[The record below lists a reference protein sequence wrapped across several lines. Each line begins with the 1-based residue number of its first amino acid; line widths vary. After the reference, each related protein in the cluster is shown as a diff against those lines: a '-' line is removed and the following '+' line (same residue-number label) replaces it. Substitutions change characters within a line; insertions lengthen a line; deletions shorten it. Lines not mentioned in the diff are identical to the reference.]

1 MEVYAVI
8 MAGGTGTRLWPLS
21 TKEKPKQTHRLL
33 GDNTLFQEAV
43 QRIKPL
49 IELDHILVVA
59 GSRHVAELRRQ
70 EPGIPEANFIV
81 EPTGMGTAPCI
92 GLAAAHIAWRDSAS
106 IMVVLT
112 ADHYIGD
119 VEGFRVALRAAVEL
133 AFKGHLVTLGI
144 KPAEP
149 STGYGY
155 IEHGDLLDG
164 IHGLGVLRVSRFTEK
179 PDKTTATMM
188 VKSGRYSWNSGMFIW
203 RVDRIL
209 EEFRLHMPEL
219 YNQLS
224 VIGNAVG
231 SPSYREVLE
240 ASWKHVLRETIDY
253 GIMEKASDVVVI
265 PVDIDWSDLGTWSSL
280 MSLSPKDSDGNVV
293 KGKHHGMETF
303 DSLIFGG
310 ERLIATIGVRG
321 LIIVD
326 TDEALLICDKTQDQK
341 VRDLVKLLQLSN

>member
-1 MEVYAVI
+1 MEVFAVI

-21 TKEKPKQTHRLL
+21 TEAKPKQTHSLF
-33 GDNTLFQEAV
+33 GEYTIFQESV
-43 QRIKPL
+43 QRIRSL

-70 EPGIPEANFIV
+70 VPGIPEANFIV

-92 GLAAAHIAWRDSAS
+92 GLAAVHLAKRNTESVMI
-106 IMVVLT
+106 VLT

-119 VEGFRVALRAAVEL
+119 VEGFHVALETAVEL
-133 AFKGHLVTLGI
+133 AYKEHLVTLGI
-144 KPAEP
+144 KPSEP

-155 IEHGDLLDG
+155 IEHGGLLDS
-164 IHGLGVLRVSRFTEK
+164 IRGLSVLRVSQFREK
-179 PDKTTATMM
+179 PDKKTALEM
-188 VKSGRYSWNSGMFIW
+188 VKSGRYSWNSGLFIW

-209 EEFRLHMPEL
+209 DEFRLQMPEL
-219 YNQLS
+219 YNQLL

-240 ASWKHVLRETIDY
+240 ASWIHVPRETIDY
-253 GIMEKASDVVVI
+253 GIMEKASSVVVV

-280 MSLSPKDSDGNVV
+280 MVLLPKDSNGNVV
-293 KGKHHGMETF
+293 KGKYHGIDTF
-303 DSLIFGG
+303 NSFIYGG
-310 ERLIATIGVRG
+310 DRLITTIGVRD

-326 TDEALLICDKTQDQK
+326 TDEALLICEKSQDQK
-341 VRDLVKLLQLSN
+341 VRDLVKQL